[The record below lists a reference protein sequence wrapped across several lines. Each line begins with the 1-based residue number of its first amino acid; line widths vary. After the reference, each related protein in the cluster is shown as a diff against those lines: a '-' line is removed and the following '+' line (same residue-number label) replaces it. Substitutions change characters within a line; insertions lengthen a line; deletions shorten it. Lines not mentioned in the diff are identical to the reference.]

1 MKPLEDKD
9 LQDMVVN
16 LSREYRNHWS
26 KIWNTVTK
34 DYRLMSEGKL
44 PVDMEAELA
53 KPEYKYDSKLVP
65 RMIINA
71 GNNAKAMISNTIFNR
86 DRVVDFIGRNEE
98 DFMRGEYA
106 NQLISYAFEVTG
118 FKKAVMEILEDTW
131 ETGIGFGEIE
141 YFKDVTSVL
150 RRGLPGSNNVIS
162 RFINYF
168 AGARTNQTLYDG
180 GILRYIRT
188 EMVAL
193 EPVRRVEN
201 LSAYSRLAVVP
212 ISKIMQRA
220 ENKESGFYRFKDNID
235 KIKASHFKDSE
246 TAFDV
251 SGDHDQNVNEFD
263 TPDFKVLANIFW
275 VNTKSIYSGKQMQ
288 WHRLTVA
295 NDDIEPYLLEVSV
308 DPLRSQSH
316 PLLINKIYPRNN
328 RMMGFSGPELLF
340 DLFLEKFAKRN
351 QQINYMNQAIEL
363 AGALI
368 IPKGGIANKKI
379 LPAKRGKII
388 ELSGMVQSARDVTS
402 VQMDMNP
409 MQMMLQEQIVIDS
422 EVEETIQSSRVTRGQ
437 MPSRQEKATTVSI
450 VDSNSKILQSMPVAS
465 VEDTLIK
472 PAARLYLHIF
482 QEFSDESFTIRVLGK
497 NGYAFKEMSKDNFLG
512 YFDAKCYGSSEI
524 LPKAMKQAAFAQ
536 VAQVY
541 GPNPKCNLDI
551 DKLAVE
557 HMKSLEIG
565 NAEEFVKSNA
575 KMLAEIEREES
586 IMLTL
591 GRPTPALEHES
602 HPIHITHHMETM
614 QQLMMSGKGELD
626 PEIIAMQMHAS
637 MHNQMMQMA
646 NGQINIPTQPNVHN
660 MGEAMNSTAA
670 ISAPGMGGA

>member
-497 NGYAFKEMSKDNFLG
+497 NGYAFKEMSNDNFLG